1 MIQKIM
7 EKIPSKNV
15 GYMII
20 CGGILILVILLGI
33 VPLHRYNVKR
43 SETVESLQRQI
54 DEQKELR
61 QMHQLISQAS
71 LAKDDRMLPNPAK
84 TKLPRQDMD
93 EFQDSF
99 RAEAAKSGINI
110 LSLMPDVKTMAGG
123 SQSLLYTAMLKGE
136 FANFRKLMIGLGS
149 LPYIDRI
156 EEINLEQ
163 SSDAMDFELKI
174 WVALAE

>member
-1 MIQKIM
+1 MIKKIM

-71 LAKDDRMLPNPAK
+71 LTKEDRILPNPAK
-84 TKLPRQDMD
+84 TKLSRQNMD

-99 RAEAAKSGINI
+99 RAEAARAGINI
-110 LSLMPDVKTMAGG
+110 LSLIPDVKTMAGG

-136 FANFRKLMIGLGS
+136 FASFRTLMIGLGS

-156 EEINLEQ
+156 EEINLDQ

>member
-7 EKIPSKNV
+7 EKIPSKDV

-20 CGGILILVILLGI
+20 CGGILLLVILLGI

-43 SETVESLQRQI
+43 SEAVESLQGQI

-84 TKLPRQDMD
+84 TKLSRQDMD

-110 LSLMPDVKTMAGG
+110 LSLIPDVKTMAGG

-136 FANFRKLMIGLGS
+136 FAGFRKLMIGLGS